1 MSQYFYSCNACFQ
14 MANDP
19 DKRAFFVQSAVQF
32 VKEHGFDGFDL
43 DWEYPGQRG
52 GAPTD
57 RV

>member
-1 MSQYFYSCNACFQ
+1 

-19 DKRAFFVQSAVQF
+19 VKRAFFVRSAVAF
-32 VKEHGFDGFDL
+32 VRQHGFDGFDV

>member
-1 MSQYFYSCNACFQ
+1 

-19 DKRAFFVQSAVQF
+19 ARRAIFVRSAVEF
-32 VKEHGFDGFDL
+32 VRKHEFDGFDL